1 MTSQS
6 FPLHRL
12 KRWNSPRISVILALP
27 AGVEPTLTGWK
38 PVVLTVRRWERICWS
53 LRSPAR
59 PTNIV
64 LVNRCLYTNWQ
75 RKTVTS
81 SAVLCVQSQAIDL
94 ACRTPNWRLWLT
106 ACWLPPQGHSILVSR
121 NGYFYSLLHNLR
133 NTNLHCAA
141 KLTVHFKSWQTKC
154 CYFDMYRTASPYC
167 SQHYEKVLLA
177 GLSRYNS

>member
-1 MTSQS
+1 MGAYLLEFKVASQTHQYRVGE
-6 FPLHRL
+6 PLFAY
-12 KRWNSPRISVILALP
+12 K
-27 AGVEPTLTGWK
+27 LT
-38 PVVLTVRRWERICWS
+38 
-53 LRSPAR
+53 
-59 PTNIV
+59 N
-64 LVNRCLYTNWQ
+64 
-75 RKTVTS
+75 KTVTS

-154 CYFDMYRTASPYC
+154 CYFNMYRTALPYC

-177 GLSRYNS
+177 GLSRCNS